1 MKYKSLNVLL
11 FVLMLASC
19 KMEKIPDNISVSG
32 YWALLDS
39 ISQAEVFVRFDKGL
53 FYTYSLPEA
62 LTVVDGTVWG
72 YDEDDFNQSE
82 AGQYW
87 YSIDDGM
94 LQVYAGQNDK
104 SGNAYGGISVNGDK
118 LTLDGAEYVSV
129 KSFKGENYSGIK
141 PELSMISLSYAAE
154 SESVK
159 VEIMNPLPN
168 ADLKATTSTPW
179 IRNLSY
185 SDELLSFD
193 VSEVQALA
201 TGEIVLNYPGAEEVR
216 LVVERSSGIRIVV
229 DKHDLSYG
237 YKSQSVS
244 LGYRITGADASAGV
258 SAEKEPWNATWL
270 KNLSVSDGF
279 ISFNLDENN
288 TGETRTATI
297 RLHTQYADDV
307 NVSISQRSSSTAISL
322 TKSYENTDYKQKS
335 LSFRFSIKD
344 PQEGKSLEVG
354 TSDSWITDISVTGN
368 IVSYKISENEG
379 FLSRSGRIELS
390 YGTLAATF
398 TVNQTADVI
407 NLSSSSTANCYIVT
421 DAGKYKFRAVK
432 GNGSESVGDVASCEV
447 LWKTL
452 GTKEMPASN
461 DLITEVLA
469 ADGYILFGTNVAY
482 RKGNALIAAKDDSE
496 KILWSWHI
504 WFTDYPKEQVYY
516 NDAGTMMDRNLGAV
530 SATPGDIGANGLYY
544 QWGRKDPFVGMLPS
558 TIEWPAP
565 QSSAQSSGNVT
576 IDYVTEHPTTFVHYE
591 NIRYGYD
598 WYWDSYYDVAK
609 NRWQTKKTIYDPC
622 PAGWRVPD
630 GGWNGAW
637 RIAYWSTPVEKYK
650 FDSENKGVNC
660 SEIFSSE
667 KTVWYPASGVY
678 YGTYVGY
685 YGEEGYY
692 WTVTPD
698 IYEPDYNKND
708 SVCEQCAY
716 TLFFSD
722 SSNDVWTS
730 RSSYRDEGLAVRCQK
745 E

>member
-129 KSFKGENYSGIK
+129 KSFNGENYSGIK

-193 VSEVQALA
+193 VTEVQALA
-201 TGEIVLNYPGAEEVR
+201 TGEIFLNYPGAEEVR
-216 LVVERSSGIRIVV
+216 LVVERSPGIRIVV

-344 PQEGKSLEVG
+344 PQEGKNLEAK
-354 TSDSWITDISVTGN
+354 SDDNWISDISVVN
-368 IVSYKISENEG
+368 DVVSYKITENTSLRTREG
-379 FLSRSGRIELS
+379 AISLV
-390 YGTLAATF
+390 YGNATALY
-398 TVNQTADVI
+398 TVRQTAYIVD
-407 NLSSSSTANCYIVT
+407 LSSSATANCYIVSSP
-421 DAGKYKFRAVK
+421 GCYKIKAVK
-432 GNGSESVGDVASCEV
+432 GNGSVSVGNVSSCRV
-447 LWKTL
+447 LWESF
-452 GTKEMPASN
+452 GTDEPINSN
-461 DLITEVLA
+461 DLIEDVLY
-469 ADGYILFGTNVAY
+469 DSGYICFKTSETF
-482 RKGNALIAAKDDSE
+482 RKGNAVITANGGGRT
-496 KILWSWHI
+496 LWSWHI
-504 WFTDYPKEQVYY
+504 WLTDQPQGQRYDNNGRYT
-516 NDAGTMMDRNLGAV
+516 AIMMDRNLGAT
-530 SATPGDIGANGLYY
+530 SAVPEDAGTIGLLY
-544 QWGRKDPFVGMLPS
+544 QWGRKDPFLNFSDFDCYSSSVAASTREWPVIVASNSVTG
-558 TIEWPAP
+558 TIEYAVEHPLFF
-565 QSSAQSSGNVT
+565 
-576 IDYVTEHPTTFVHYE
+576 ITEHSLNH
-591 NIRYGYD
+591 D
-598 WYWDSYYDVAK
+598 WYYTGNNSTD
-609 NRWQTKKTIYDPC
+609 NTRWQNVKTIYDPC
-622 PAGWRVPD
+622 PAGWRVPGD
-630 GGWNGAW
+630 DVW
-637 RIAYWSTPVEKYK
+637 EKSFGTYSVIYDES
-650 FDSENKGVNC
+650 FHGKGLD
-660 SEIFSSE
+660 FS
-667 KTVWYPASGVY
+667 KTTKKLGSRGPIWYPASGFRSGRTGEVTDVDCVGFWWSTGPNINDTYSAHVFCFWEGEVRSVY
-678 YGTYVGY
+678 SETR
-685 YGEEGYY
+685 
-692 WTVTPD
+692 
-698 IYEPDYNKND
+698 
-708 SVCEQCAY
+708 
-716 TLFFSD
+716 
-722 SSNDVWTS
+722 SN
-730 RSSYRDEGLAVRCQK
+730 GLAVRCLK

>member
-1 MKYKSLNVLL
+1 MEYKSLSVLL
-11 FVLMLASC
+11 FAVVLTSC
-19 KMEKIPDNISVSG
+19 KMEKIPENISVSG
-32 YWALLDS
+32 YWAQLNS
-39 ISQAEVFVRFDKGL
+39 CSQSESFVRFDKGQ
-53 FYTYSLPEA
+53 FYTYSLPAA
-62 LTVVDGTVWG
+62 LTVVDETVWG
-72 YDEDDFNQSE
+72 CDKDDFNQSE
-82 AGQYW
+82 ADRHW
-87 YSIDDGM
+87 YSIDSGI
-94 LQVYAGQNDK
+94 LQVYVNQGDNSGK
-104 SGNAYGGISVNGDK
+104 SYGSISVNGNRM
-118 LTLDGAEYVSV
+118 TLDGAEYVSV
-129 KSFKGENYSGIK
+129 QSFIDEKYSKIK
-141 PELSMISLSYAAE
+141 PELNRISLSYAAE
-154 SESVK
+154 SEAVSIEVT
-159 VEIMNPLPN
+159 NPLPN
-168 ADLKATTSTPW
+168 ADLKATTSTQW

-185 SDELLSFD
+185 SEEHLSFD
-193 VSEVQALA
+193 VSEVQASA

-216 LVVERSSGIRIVV
+216 LVVERSPGIRIVV
-229 DKHDLSYG
+229 DKQDLSYG

-244 LGYRITGADASAGV
+244 LGYRITGADASVGV
-258 SAEKEPWNATWL
+258 SAEKETWNATWL

-279 ISFNLDENN
+279 INFNLDENN
-288 TGETRTATI
+288 TGETRAATI

-398 TVNQTADVI
+398 IVNQTADVI

-469 ADGYILFGTNVAY
+469 ADGYILFGTNETY
-482 RKGNALIAAKDDSE
+482 RKGNALIAAKDASG

-504 WFTDYPKEQVYY
+504 WFTDYPKEQAYY
-516 NDAGTMMDRNLGAV
+516 NGAGTMMDRNLGAV

-544 QWGRKDPFVGMLPS
+544 QWGRKDPFVGVWAFVGDS
-558 TIEWPAP
+558 YKEIDSSSDCGTIEFAV
-565 QSSAQSSGNVT
+565 A
-576 IDYVTEHPTTFVHYE
+576 HPTTFIE
-591 NIRYGYD
+591 ESNIGTGD
-598 WYWDSYYDVAK
+598 WYYTDDDTVD
-609 NRWQTKKTIYDPC
+609 NTRWQSRKTIYDPC

-630 GGWNGAW
+630 GGWNGIW
-637 RIAYWSTPVEKYK
+637 RIAYWSTPVENYK
-650 FDSENKGVNC
+650 FDSKNKGVNC
-660 SEIFSSE
+660 SGIFSSE

-685 YGEEGYY
+685 YDGEEGYY

-698 IYEPDYNKND
+698 IYEPDYNRND
-708 SVCEQCAY
+708 PVYEQYAY

-722 SSNDVWTS
+722 YSNDVWTS
-730 RSSYRDEGLAVRCQK
+730 RSSARSEGLAVRCQK